1 LFIIAFFEF
10 QSSEDDNQALRN
22 EISTIQRHSPRD
34 AYVPGNGTLPRSS
47 NRNIQ
52 QLVRLRDL
60 FESKTNDFNQTLTA
74 KSQDLQRLCSQITQT
89 ITEF

>member
-1 LFIIAFFEF
+1 
-10 QSSEDDNQALRN
+10 
-22 EISTIQRHSPRD
+22 
-34 AYVPGNGTLPRSS
+34 VRSS
-47 NRNIQ
+47 NRSVQ

-60 FESKTNDFNQTLTA
+60 FESKTNDFNQTLAA